1 MIRSIAKEEEI
12 HDNQEAK
19 HLSIESPNHW
29 QVLYVQHLEKIYSKA
44 ILILQFNKI
53 SSMVRVLLR
62 L

>member
-29 QVLYVQHLEKIYSKA
+29 QVLYVQHFEKNIYQSY
-44 ILILQFNKI
+44 FHPT
-53 SSMVRVLLR
+53 V
-62 L
+62 

>member
-53 SSMVRVLLR
+53 
-62 L
+62 